1 MPKADPNAS
10 YASFA
15 DTEMLQA
22 AMHSVFAPWVRQL
35 DLRLIEARA
44 GEVTLA
50 LPVTPLHVHQG
61 GVLCGQTMMAACDT
75 AMVLAVMTRLG
86 GFKPMTTVQ
95 LQTSFL
101 RPISG
106 GSGAARVV
114 ARVLRMGK
122 SLVFGEMQ
130 VISADDELAAHAT
143 TTYALL

>member
-1 MPKADPNAS
+1 MTTQPDPHASLADV
-10 YASFA
+10 
-15 DTEMLQA
+15 EMLQQA
-22 AMHSVFAPWVRQL
+22 LGHVFAPWVRAL
-35 DLRLIEARA
+35 DLRVIEARA

-50 LPVTPLHVHQG
+50 LPVTPLHVHEG
-61 GVLCGQTMMAACDT
+61 GVLCGQTVMAACDT

-101 RPISG
+101 RPV
-106 GSGAARVV
+106 SGASGAVRVV

-122 SLVFGEMQ
+122 KLVFGEMQ

-143 TTYALL
+143 TTYSLL

>member
-1 MPKADPNAS
+1 MAHADPNAS
-10 YASFA
+10 FA
-15 DTEMLQA
+15 DVEMLNA
-22 AMHSVFAPWVRQL
+22 ALAHVFAPWVREL
-35 DLRLIEARA
+35 DLRVLEARA

-50 LPVTPLHVHQG
+50 LPITRLHVHEG
-61 GVLCGQTMMAACDT
+61 GVLCGQTMMAAADT

-106 GSGAARVV
+106 QAGAARVV

-122 SLVFGEMQ
+122 SLVFGEVQ
-130 VISADDELAAHAT
+130 IISAEDELAAHTT